1 MDQWAFFDE
10 VKAGTVRNAYLFYG
24 PEAYIRKSALTTLQK
39 KLLTP
44 GLEDMNCTFMQNP
57 TAQQIVE
64 NCETLPMLGDWRLVI
79 VQGLALLESGKA
91 KDEAQESKTLV
102 DYIGRVPPS
111 TCLVFECEAPDK
123 RKKLC
128 QTLMKLPG
136 AVSFDAL
143 SEARLTQWMNQTL
156 RPMKKR
162 MDANTCARL
171 AFTSGRDLT
180 MLNGE
185 LQKLAAYVGER
196 ETITAEDVEQI
207 ATHTAECTVFAMVDA
222 LVDGQAER
230 AFSLLNVLLE
240 GGEQRIG
247 VLALITRQ
255 YRQMLYAKDM
265 QESRTPQAQMAKALG
280 VPPFALS
287 QLTRR
292 AGRRTMAQ
300 LKKQLALCVN
310 ADFDIKRGAVREEAA
325 LDRLMLAL
333 TEKWFGGSKQ
343 VYVCTTAFTLVAAS
357 FDLLGTLAGMVPQSS
372 ILAAVKAIGTQYIPL
387 YSLGMGWIV
396 PALIGFAIGMILR
409 GAGKAK
415 EIVLA

>member
-10 VKAGTVRNAYLFYG
+10 FKAGTVRNVYLFYG
-24 PEAYIRKSALTTLQK
+24 PEAYIRKSALATLQK
-39 KLLTP
+39 KLLMP
-44 GLEDMNCTFMQNP
+44 GLEAMNCTFMQSP

-64 NCETLPMLGDWRLVI
+64 NCETLPMMGDWRLVI

-91 KDEAQESKTLV
+91 KDEAQESKTLC

-111 TCLVFECEAPDK
+111 TCLVFECETPDK

-143 SEARLTQWMNQTL
+143 SDARLTQWMNQTL
-156 RPMKKR
+156 RPFGKK

-180 MLNGE
+180 MLSGE

-240 GGEQRIG
+240 SGEQRIG

-255 YRQMLYAKDM
+255 YRQMMYVKDM
-265 QESRTPQAQMAKALG
+265 QESRIPQL
-280 VPPFALS
+280 
-287 QLTRR
+287 
-292 AGRRTMAQ
+292 
-300 LKKQLALCVN
+300 
-310 ADFDIKRGAVREEAA
+310 
-325 LDRLMLAL
+325 
-333 TEKWFGGSKQ
+333 
-343 VYVCTTAFTLVAAS
+343 
-357 FDLLGTLAGMVPQSS
+357 
-372 ILAAVKAIGTQYIPL
+372 
-387 YSLGMGWIV
+387 
-396 PALIGFAIGMILR
+396 
-409 GAGKAK
+409 
-415 EIVLA
+415 

>member
-143 SEARLTQWMNQTL
+143 SDARLTQWMNQTL

-207 ATHTAECTVFAMVDA
+207 ATHTAECTVFAMVNA

-247 VLALITRQ
+247 VLAL
-255 YRQMLYAKDM
+255 
-265 QESRTPQAQMAKALG
+265 TPQAQMAKALG

-333 TEKWFGGSKQ
+333 TEK
-343 VYVCTTAFTLVAAS
+343 
-357 FDLLGTLAGMVPQSS
+357 
-372 ILAAVKAIGTQYIPL
+372 
-387 YSLGMGWIV
+387 
-396 PALIGFAIGMILR
+396 
-409 GAGKAK
+409 
-415 EIVLA
+415 

>member
-1 MDQWAFFDE
+1 MDRWAFFDE

-128 QTLMKLPG
+128 QTLMKLSG

-143 SEARLTQWMNQTL
+143 SDARLTQWMNQTL

-162 MDANTCARL
+162 MDANTCAHL

-240 GGEQRIG
+240 SGEQRIG

-333 TEKWFGGSKQ
+333 TEK
-343 VYVCTTAFTLVAAS
+343 
-357 FDLLGTLAGMVPQSS
+357 
-372 ILAAVKAIGTQYIPL
+372 
-387 YSLGMGWIV
+387 
-396 PALIGFAIGMILR
+396 
-409 GAGKAK
+409 
-415 EIVLA
+415 

>member
-79 VQGLALLESGKA
+79 VQGLALLESGKT

-143 SEARLTQWMNQTL
+143 SDARLTQWMNQTL

-207 ATHTAECTVFAMVDA
+207 ATHGMHRVRDGGRAGGRAGGARVFT
-222 LVDGQAER
+222 AER
-230 AFSLLNVLLE
+230 AA
-240 GGEQRIG
+240 GGRR
-247 VLALITRQ
+247 A
-255 YRQMLYAKDM
+255 AH
-265 QESRTPQAQMAKALG
+265 
-280 VPPFALS
+280 
-287 QLTRR
+287 RR
-292 AGRRTMAQ
+292 AGADYAAIPPD
-300 LKKQLALCVN
+300 ALRQGHAGEPN
-310 ADFDIKRGAVREEAA
+310 AAGADGQGAGRAA
-325 LDRLMLAL
+325 LRPQPVDPAGGQAHDGAAEKAVGAL
-333 TEKWFGGSKQ
+333 RER
-343 VYVCTTAFTLVAAS
+343 
-357 FDLLGTLAGMVPQSS
+357 
-372 ILAAVKAIGTQYIPL
+372 
-387 YSLGMGWIV
+387 
-396 PALIGFAIGMILR
+396 GF
-409 GAGKAK
+409 
-415 EIVLA
+415 

>member
-79 VQGLALLESGKA
+79 VQGLALLESEKA

-143 SEARLTQWMNQTL
+143 SDARLTQWMNQTL

-222 LVDGQAER
+222 LVDG
-230 AFSLLNVLLE
+230 
-240 GGEQRIG
+240 QRIG

-333 TEKWFGGSKQ
+333 TEK
-343 VYVCTTAFTLVAAS
+343 
-357 FDLLGTLAGMVPQSS
+357 
-372 ILAAVKAIGTQYIPL
+372 
-387 YSLGMGWIV
+387 
-396 PALIGFAIGMILR
+396 
-409 GAGKAK
+409 
-415 EIVLA
+415 

>member
-10 VKAGTVRNAYLFYG
+10 VKAGTVRNTYLFYG

-143 SEARLTQWMNQTL
+143 SDARLTQWMNQTL
-156 RPMKKR
+156 RPMKKK

-171 AFTSGRDLT
+171 ASQYPGVA
-180 MLNGE
+180 
-185 LQKLAAYVGER
+185 KA
-196 ETITAEDVEQI
+196 
-207 ATHTAECTVFAMVDA
+207 
-222 LVDGQAER
+222 
-230 AFSLLNVLLE
+230 LLNVLLE

-333 TEKWFGGSKQ
+333 TEK
-343 VYVCTTAFTLVAAS
+343 
-357 FDLLGTLAGMVPQSS
+357 
-372 ILAAVKAIGTQYIPL
+372 
-387 YSLGMGWIV
+387 
-396 PALIGFAIGMILR
+396 
-409 GAGKAK
+409 
-415 EIVLA
+415 

>member
-10 VKAGTVRNAYLFYG
+10 FKAGTVRNVYLFYG
-24 PEAYIRKSALTTLQK
+24 PEAYIRKSALATLQK
-39 KLLTP
+39 KLLMP
-44 GLEDMNCTFMQNP
+44 GLEAMNCTFMQSP

-64 NCETLPMLGDWRLVI
+64 NCETLPMMGDWRLVI

-91 KDEAQESKTLV
+91 KDEAQESKTLC

-111 TCLVFECEAPDK
+111 TCLVFECETPDK

-143 SEARLTQWMNQTL
+143 SDARLTQWMNQTL
-156 RPMKKR
+156 RPFGKK

-180 MLNGE
+180 MLSGE

-240 GGEQRIG
+240 SGEQRIG

-255 YRQMLYAKDM
+255 YRQMMYVKDM
-265 QESRTPQAQMAKALG
+265 QESRMPQPADGQGARRAALRAG
-280 VPPFALS
+280 PADPG
-287 QLTRR
+287 R
-292 AGRRTMAQ
+292 AGRRSAEQ
-300 LKKQLALCVN
+300 LKRQMELCVST
-310 ADFDIKRGAVREEAA
+310 DFDIKRGAVREEAA

-333 TEKWFGGSKQ
+333 TEK
-343 VYVCTTAFTLVAAS
+343 
-357 FDLLGTLAGMVPQSS
+357 
-372 ILAAVKAIGTQYIPL
+372 
-387 YSLGMGWIV
+387 
-396 PALIGFAIGMILR
+396 
-409 GAGKAK
+409 
-415 EIVLA
+415 